1 MLTRDYPSGWARN
14 PLWPLAIAVV
24 GGIVWARQ
32 QWPGAEQANEL
43 FCLSLAASLVLLVA
57 ATFLKNN
64 RLLKLALPAALS
76 LGFFALGGQRVN
88 QVYSDY
94 PDDDIVWYAKE
105 EPQLATVTGVIITDP
120 YISKSKGS
128 MAKFDFMHEPRTIC
142 TLACE
147 TVVTPEGP
155 RGCRGRL
162 LVVVSQPAIHL
173 RLGDRLE
180 IEGRLSLRRGPSNP
194 GQYDY
199 RDNHRRSRCLAQLR
213 AGHVEAVQVIDKAP
227 QRIGLISRLRHKIQ
241 NWASLALLEDMQ
253 QSWSAPRFAD
263 ANDQAQYE
271 HEEQALQA
279 ALILGQRHGLQGHL
293 NETFI
298 RCGALHFLS
307 VSGLHVGILAGFI
320 WWLSWFLRLPRWA
333 RGLLALLAILTFL
346 LIVPPRAPVLRA
358 GTLCAVFCI
367 AYMFRRQANAINV
380 LALGALIILLTRP
393 LDLFNPG
400 FQLSF
405 VVVLAIIIFVTPVV
419 SQLPLLFRSS
429 VPRDSLPLSL
439 QRPRSWYHQC
449 AYWVSFYFWGL
460 CAVCVIAWFAGM
472 PLAAYHFHRIAP
484 WGMVASM
491 VMFLPILAHLLLGY
505 TKLLL
510 VGIMPTAAEWLS
522 PLMDFFSQAT
532 IRIAE
537 FFAALPSS
545 STTTGPLPLWLLVAF
560 YALLGWL
567 GWILMH
573 RPRQINSLRKV
584 LEFWSNQS
592 SKNLHKP
599 LCIALSLLVIWAAA
613 FTLLAPYRSIGSV
626 DEKPI
631 FHILSVGHGT
641 CVIGELS
648 DGSTL
653 CYDAG
658 SLSNFNLA
666 ESVVIPFLRR
676 QGIGKIDRLFLS
688 HANLDH
694 YNGVIDLCRN
704 FPVGEI
710 YLSDTLNSKLQQ
722 ASRYSALGT
731 LSNYLNELNHVTAV
745 HKGTLLPLRPNSG
758 LIEVLWPPPA
768 RGTEHLSTNDCSLV
782 LRVQDNKRSF
792 LLTGDIGDIP
802 QKQITS
808 TAEVLLL
815 PHHGS
820 ANSGLPEFVETVAP
834 QCIVNSCGF
843 LEPRRLKKLD
853 QSLPNRRI
861 WHTFQSGC
869 ISVFPDSRTTKVM
882 PFRDT
887 E

>member
-1 MLTRDYPSGWARN
+1 ML
-14 PLWPLAIAVV
+14 
-24 GGIVWARQ
+24 
-32 QWPGAEQANEL
+32 
-43 FCLSLAASLVLLVA
+43 CLSKYINRYRLFQPILLA
-57 ATFLKNN
+57 F
-64 RLLKLALPAALS
+64 LS
-76 LGFFALGGQRVN
+76 LGIFALGGQRLN
-88 QVYSDY
+88 QIYTNY

-105 EPQLATVTGVIITDP
+105 EPQLATVTGVIITAP
-120 YISKSKGS
+120 HISKSKGS
-128 MAKFDFMHEPRTIC
+128 MAKFDFMHEPRTIY

-147 TVVTPEGP
+147 TVDTPEG
-155 RGCRGRL
+155 RRACRGRV
-162 LVVVSQPAIHL
+162 LVVASQPAIHL

-180 IEGRLSLRRGPSNP
+180 IDGRLSLRHGPSNP
-194 GQYDY
+194 GQYDF
-199 RDNHRRSRCLAQLR
+199 RDNHRGSRCLAQLR
-213 AGHVEAVQVIDKAP
+213 VGHVEAIQVLDHAP
-227 QRIGLISRLRHKIQ
+227 QRIGLVSRLQHKIQ
-241 NWASLALLEDMQ
+241 NWARLALLEDIQ
-253 QSWSAPRFAD
+253 QSWPASRFDEANEQ
-263 ANDQAQYE
+263 AQNDQE
-271 HEEQALQA
+271 KQALQA

-320 WWLSWFLRLPRWA
+320 WWLSWFFRLPHWA
-333 RGLLALLAILTFL
+333 RGLFVLLAILTFL

-367 AYMFRRQANAINV
+367 AYMFRRQVNVINV
-380 LALGALIILLTRP
+380 LALGALIILLMRP

-405 VVVLAIIIFVTPVV
+405 VVVLAIIVFVTPVV
-419 SQLPLLFRSS
+419 SQLPLLFRSR
-429 VPRDSLPLSL
+429 VPHDSLPLSL
-439 QRPRSWYHQC
+439 QQPQPWYYQC

-460 CAVCVIAWFAGM
+460 CAVCIIAWIAGM
-472 PLAAYHFHRIAP
+472 PLAAFHFHRIAP

-510 VGIMPTAAEWLS
+510 VGIVPTAAEWLS
-522 PLMDFFSQAT
+522 PLIDFFSQIT

-537 FFAALPSS
+537 FFAALPFSS
-545 STTTGPLPLWLLVAF
+545 ITTGPLPLWLLVAF
-560 YALLGWL
+560 YGVLGWL
-567 GWILMH
+567 GWIMMH
-573 RPRQINSLRKV
+573 RPREINNLRKV

-592 SKNLHKP
+592 RKNLNRP
-599 LCIALSLLVIWAAA
+599 LRVSLSLLVIWAAA
-613 FTLLAPYRSIGSV
+613 FTLGAPYRIIGSS

-631 FHILSVGHGT
+631 LHVLSVGHGT

-694 YNGVIDLCRN
+694 YNGVIDLCLN

-710 YLSDTLNSKLQQ
+710 YLSDTLDSKLQQ

-745 HKGTLLPLRPNSG
+745 HKGSLLPLHPDSG
-758 LIEVLWPPPA
+758 LIEILWPPPA
-768 RGTEHLSTNDCSLV
+768 METEQLNTNDCSLV
-782 LRVQDNKRSF
+782 LRVLDNNRSF

-802 QKQITS
+802 QKQIIS

-820 ANSGLPEFVETVAP
+820 ANTGLPEFVESVGP

-843 LEPRRLKKLD
+843 LESPRLKKLD
-853 QSLPNRRI
+853 QAIPNIKI

-869 ISVFPDSRTTKVM
+869 ISVFPDSHTIKVM

-887 E
+887 DRHGP